1 MKLCRSIADWRALR
15 SALDGR
21 TLGLVPTMGALH
33 AGHLSLV
40 RRSQRENAETVVSI
54 FVNPTQFD
62 QAEDLDRY
70 PKQTERDL
78 AMLRDAGVDAVFLPA
93 FDEIYPDGFH
103 YRVSESELSR
113 RLCGAYRPGHFDGVL
128 TVVMKLLN
136 IVQPTRVYFGEK
148 DYQQLLLVRGMTQAF
163 FMDVDVVACPVIRE
177 PDGLAMSS
185 RNQNLDAA
193 QRRLAPSFHQVL
205 QESSDTNGAQAS
217 LKQLGF
223 AVDYVEDFDG
233 RRLAAVRLGS
243 TRLVDNVLIEQLRE
257 PMS

>member
-1 MKLCRSIADWRALR
+1 MKLCHSIADWRALR

-40 RRSQRENAETVVSI
+40 ERCRRENDVTVVSI

-62 QAEDLDRY
+62 QQADLDRY
-70 PKQTERDL
+70 PRQTERDL
-78 AMLRDAGVDAVFLPA
+78 ALLQDAAVDAVFLPA
-93 FDEIYPDGFH
+93 REEIYADGFR

-113 RLCGAYRPGHFDGVL
+113 RLCGAHRPGHFDGVL

-136 IVQPTRVYFGEK
+136 IVLPTRAYFGQK
-148 DYQQLLLVRGMTQAF
+148 DYQQLFLVRGMTQAF
-163 FMDVDVVACPVIRE
+163 FMEVEIVACPVVRE

-185 RNQNLDAA
+185 RNRNLDAA
-193 QRRLAPSFHQVL
+193 QRQLAPSFQLVL
-205 QESSDTNGAQAS
+205 RESVDTDSAHRRLQ
-217 LKQLGF
+217 QLGF
-223 AVDYVEDFDG
+223 DVDYVEDFDG

-243 TRLVDNVLIEQLRE
+243 TRLIDNVLIKEQV
-257 PMS
+257 S

>member
-1 MKLCRSIADWRALR
+1 MKLCRTNADWRALR
-15 SALDGR
+15 STLGES

-40 RRSQRENAETVVSI
+40 QRSQRENAATAVSI

-62 QAEDLDRY
+62 QADDLDRY
-70 PKQTERDL
+70 PRKTERDL
-78 AMLRDAGVDAVFLPA
+78 VLLQDAAVDAVFIPSY
-93 FDEIYPDGFH
+93 DEIYPDGFH
-103 YRVSESELSR
+103 YQISESELSL
-113 RLCGAYRPGHFDGVL
+113 RLCGAHRPGHFDGVL

-163 FMDVDVVACPVIRE
+163 FMDVDVVACPIVRE

-205 QESSDTNGAQAS
+205 RESTDTDTAQAR
-217 LKQLGF
+217 LQQLGF
-223 AVDYVEDFDG
+223 DVDYVEDFKG
-233 RRLAAVRLGS
+233 RRLAAVRLGG
-243 TRLVDNVLIEQLRE
+243 TRLIDNVVIKEQT
-257 PMS
+257 S